1 MPDRIVAVPIL
12 QRVAL
17 EDVAGNVLRNI
28 PLPLGAAGL
37 GEGHVGVSQVTS
49 VAAIFWPK
57 H

>member
-1 MPDRIVAVPIL
+1 MPDRIVAVSIL

-37 GEGHVGVSQVTS
+37 GEGHVGVSQVAA
-49 VAAIFWPK
+49 VAAIFWPN